1 MDIKT
6 ATDVQLL
13 VEDMGWKQLSPV
25 EIVDKLDT
33 LAQQE
38 LKAARLQVNRR
49 VWDETYDDEMAAT
62 ARWAYTR
69 KHATFTEAIEI
80 WYAEANK

>member
-13 VEDMGWKQLSPV
+13 VEDMGWKNLSAS
-25 EIVDKLDT
+25 ETVDKLDA
-33 LAQQE
+33 LAHEE
-38 LKAARLQVNRR
+38 LRAARLQVNRR
-49 VWDETYDDEMAAT
+49 VWDETFDDEMAAL
-62 ARWAYTR
+62 ARWSYTR
-69 KHATFTEAIEI
+69 KHATFTEAIEA

>member
-13 VEDMGWKQLSPV
+13 VEDMGWKHLSAT
-25 EIVDKLDT
+25 ETVDKLDA
-33 LAQQE
+33 LNQEE
-38 LKAARLQVNRR
+38 LKAARMQVNRR
-49 VWDETYDDEMAAT
+49 VWDETYDDEMAAL
-62 ARWAYTR
+62 ARWSYTR
-69 KHATFTEAIEI
+69 KHATFTEAIEA